1 MSAPGPLL
9 ARLMT
14 LMVLM
19 SMLNLTGC
27 ALTDSRQR
35 LSDNSC
41 TQGCQSSCL
50 PETNGSSPPTVK
62 MAAWERCVD
71 PMPLDAVPAPVGTYV
86 QAWQQAQSA
95 AAGQNHWVIERNEWF
110 SGGDQLSPDGTKHL
124 GRIALAMS
132 QNPNWVVVESQPV
145 LLAKDETYNLATQRV
160 NQLQSRR
167 KQAVIDGL
175 MRHGIADA
183 ENWVIFAE
191 D

>member
-1 MSAPGPLL
+1 MNMQIQTETVGTPSQRMTIHRNAMISNHDLGSVQMSAPGPLL

-95 AAGQNHWVIERNEWF
+95 AAGQNHWVIERNE
-110 SGGDQLSPDGTKHL
+110 
-124 GRIALAMS
+124 
-132 QNPNWVVVESQPV
+132 
-145 LLAKDETYNLATQRV
+145 
-160 NQLQSRR
+160 
-167 KQAVIDGL
+167 
-175 MRHGIADA
+175 
-183 ENWVIFAE
+183 
-191 D
+191 